1 MNFRATSEVKFVDL
15 SRVMQATVLALVG
28 AVTEGCEAV
37 VDEAQM
43 IAPVGET
50 GDLVGSIHT
59 ASVQLV
65 GSVVQGFVVADS
77 DHAMFV
83 EFGTGLRGEGTY
95 PFPLPQSGVPITGS
109 WVYDYKKQK
118 WVGMPSQPY
127 MRPALDTARPAI
139 VAAFAK
145 RGFKAG

>member
-1 MNFRATSEVKFVDL
+1 MNFRATSQVKFLDL
-15 SRVMQATVLALVG
+15 SRVMQAIVPALVG
-28 AVTEGCEAV
+28 AVTEGCQAV
-37 VDEAQM
+37 VDEAQG
-43 IAPVGET
+43 IVPVDT
-50 GDLVGSIHT
+50 GALKESIHT
-59 ASVQLV
+59 ATVELV
-65 GSVVQGFVVADS
+65 GSVVQGSVVADS
-77 DHAMFV
+77 DHAMFI